1 MKRRKN
7 TRKNRKKLTTEK
19 VYELIMEE
27 NEYNPIVG
35 TAFFET
41 KQFLV
46 GLGYTLPGAV
56 TALTKVERE
65 YDLNL
70 YRRGNDHHHS
80 DNGQV
85 VSEEFGVTRNSN
97 HRVYAKILIYYLSR
111 IRSGMSKEDAIKACH
126 EHYDP
131 ILAKDSS
138 CEPQTEQIAMVVP
151 KSLSAS
157 GRCKDLSDLD
167 IEI

>member
-1 MKRRKN
+1 MS
-7 TRKNRKKLTTEK
+7 TIPL
-19 VYELIMEE
+19 Y
-27 NEYNPIVG
+27 G

-56 TALTKVERE
+56 TALVKVERE

-70 YRRGNDHHHS
+70 YRRGNDHHHT
-80 DNGQV
+80 DNGELIT
-85 VSEEFGVTRNSN
+85 EEFGVTRNSN

-111 IRSGMSKEDAIKACH
+111 VRSGMTKEQAIKECH

-131 ILAKDSS
+131 ILAKELGR
-138 CEPQTEQIAMVVP
+138 EPQTADVAMVVP

-157 GRCKDLSDLD
+157 GRCKDLSDLE